1 MSSPLVINA
10 AQGKTI
16 LSYILHVYCAYLIS
30 DLSRAFVGLCND
42 MIGGF
47 GGEHKTIVFHK
58 MIY

>member
-10 AQGKTI
+10 AQRKT
-16 LSYILHVYCAYLIS
+16 YILHVYCAYLIS